1 MPHATPADPPV
12 SRTDG
17 DSPGAVFLADARFEF
32 RRLRR
37 LAENAISQVP
47 TDKALHE
54 RPAPDGNSIAILVR
68 HLAGNLRSRWTDF
81 LFTDG
86 EKPDRDRE
94 SEFEP
99 REDFDRARLLAEWDR
114 SFAVMEGAMAEL
126 GEEHLGRTVRIR
138 GEAFRVQEA
147 ITRQIVHLAYHTGQ
161 IVLLARRAAPRWRSL
176 SIPRGGA
183 AWKAA
188 RYRSR

>member
-1 MPHATPADPPV
+1 M
-12 SRTDG
+12 RQ
-17 DSPGAVFLADARFEF
+17 DSPPDAPGAGRGDEPPARVFLDNARFEF

-47 TDKALHE
+47 TDEALHE
-54 RPAPDGNSIAILVR
+54 RPTPDGNSIAILVR
-68 HLAGNLRSRWTDF
+68 HLAGNLRSRWKNF
-81 LFTDG
+81 LTTDG

-99 REDFDRARLLAEWDR
+99 RADLDRARLLAEWDQA
-114 SFAVMEGAMAEL
+114 FAVMEGALAGL
-126 GEEHLGRTVRIR
+126 GEEHMGRTVRIR
-138 GEAFRVQEA
+138 GEAFRIQEA
-147 ITRQIVHLAYHTGQ
+147 ITRQVVHLAYHTGQ

-183 AWKAA
+183 PWKAA